1 MDQTNTDYIF
11 HNETIR
17 LSVIFLAKPKPEP
30 QDINWNVFDGN
41 VIEIAH
47 PDEVSNKSIPV
58 FIINCTQSALTTIK
72 SSWKIF
78 TRAKIIK
85 IAEKLQKYLQKF
97 C

>member
-30 QDINWNVFDGN
+30 QDINWNVFDGS

-47 PDEVSNKSIPV
+47 PDEV
-58 FIINCTQSALTTIK
+58 INSSLFCLTTTK
-72 SSWKIF
+72 SS
-78 TRAKIIK
+78 
-85 IAEKLQKYLQKF
+85 
-97 C
+97 

>member
-47 PDEVSNKSIPV
+47 PDEVSNEIHPYFYHILYAARSDDYKKFLENFHLCDNQ
-58 FIINCTQSALTTIK
+58 FIVPYCN
-72 SSWKIF
+72 F
-78 TRAKIIK
+78 
-85 IAEKLQKYLQKF
+85 F
-97 C
+97 